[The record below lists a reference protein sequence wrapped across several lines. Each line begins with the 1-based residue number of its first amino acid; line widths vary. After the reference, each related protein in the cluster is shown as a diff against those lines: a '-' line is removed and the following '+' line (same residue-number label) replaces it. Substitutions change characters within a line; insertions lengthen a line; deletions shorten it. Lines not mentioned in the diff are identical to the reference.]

1 MMNARRISGKEIA
14 FITLMYGEGVS
25 EAEAEEVRAAVQA
38 KAGDSVDITVVNG
51 GQPVYYYILSIE

>member
-1 MMNARRISGKEIA
+1 
-14 FITLMYGEGVS
+14 MYGEGVS

-51 GQPVYYYILSIE
+51 GQPVYYYIVSVE